1 MKKAGRAGW
10 CHFKEDWPRRA
21 GQGEW
26 VYAMY
31 NGKGNQRN
39 QSILEQDYSGNRV

>member
-1 MKKAGRAGW
+1 MEGCEEGW
-10 CHFKEDWPRRA
+10 KSWLLPVQGGLSPL

-31 NGKGNQRN
+31 NGKGSERN
-39 QSILEQDYSGNRV
+39 QSILEQD